1 MVEGGKP
8 CCRRRRDPTKEG
20 GAAERY
26 VRNATG
32 RARSL
37 RLKSIGLRGKSI
49 GLRGKS
55 IGVLVG
61 SLCTTRVEAFDCER

>member
-8 CCRRRRDPTKEG
+8 CCRRRPETTVEG
-20 GAAERY
+20 GAADRY
-26 VRNATG
+26 VRNATE

-37 RLKSIGLRGKSI
+37 RLKSIGLSSKSI